1 MDQGLVTNSERE
13 WRILGLIPARGGSK
27 GIPKKNLFP
36 IMAKPLLQYTF
47 EAAKEC
53 GVLSDIMISS
63 EDDEILHFARL
74 HGFDTSYRRPKE
86 LGSDV
91 ASTVDV
97 VEDLLQ
103 WLETRNQ
110 LPDILVLLQPTSP
123 LRSADD
129 ISRAII
135 RFIELGADSMV
146 SVHKMVEHPFKSMH
160 QKADGEWHYLARPEQ
175 KSHRRQDYDANYYTI
190 NGALYLVKPQWFR
203 DKKALV
209 VENETKLFEM
219 SPIAGMDVDELVDVF
234 KVEAYLKMLS

>member
-1 MDQGLVTNSERE
+1 MFEELGTNLASKPRV
-13 WRILGLIPARGGSK
+13 LGLIPARGGSK

-53 GVLSDIMISS
+53 GVLSEIMISS

-74 HGFDTSYRRPKE
+74 HGFNSPYRRPKE
-86 LGSDV
+86 LGGDF

-97 VEDLLQ
+97 VEDVLQ
-103 WLETRNQ
+103 WLEQRNQ

-129 ISRAII
+129 ISRAINQ
-135 RFIELGADSMV
+135 FIESDADSMV

-160 QKADGEWHYLARPEQ
+160 QCADGQWHYLAKPEQ
-175 KSHRRQDYDANYYTI
+175 QAHRRQDYDDQYYTI

-203 DKKALV
+203 HKKAFV
-209 VENETKLFEM
+209 VENETQLFEM
-219 SPIAGMDVDELVDVF
+219 SPIAGIDVDELVDVF